1 MGYAV
6 FFGSNLIA
14 WSARKQATV
23 SRSSSEAEY
32 KVVANATAELIWV
45 QSLFQEL
52 GISQSQSLVLW
63 CDNIGA
69 TYLYANP
76 VFHA

>member
-1 MGYAV
+1 MEGYAV

-32 KVVANATAELIWV
+32 KVVANATAKLI
-45 QSLFQEL
+45 
-52 GISQSQSLVLW
+52 
-63 CDNIGA
+63 
-69 TYLYANP
+69 
-76 VFHA
+76 